1 MKGRK
6 SISVSV
12 RRHFVDIFFH
22 DAFEGTSSDIKIIDI
37 GGKKKNKRG
46 LFNTSDHGEV
56 TYVNI
61 DKTNEPDILASADNI
76 PVNNDFYDVAVMGE
90 LLEHI
95 PEPEPVIREAR
106 RILKFNGL
114 LFISVPFNYPVH
126 GDPDD
131 YARYTDSYWKLV
143 AEKNKFEIIKI
154 EKHGSFFAVL
164 GLMVQHLFRAKNKSW
179 EPVQSWIVKFMMW
192 LDERTESPI
201 LKDWTTG
208 YGIIMRK
215 K

>member
-1 MKGRK
+1 M
-6 SISVSV
+6 
-12 RRHFVDIFFH
+12 
-22 DAFEGTSSDIKIIDI
+22 
-37 GGKKKNKRG
+37 
-46 LFNTSDHGEV
+46 
-56 TYVNI
+56 
-61 DKTNEPDILASADNI
+61 
-76 PVNNDFYDVAVMGE
+76 
-90 LLEHI
+90 
-95 PEPEPVIREAR
+95 
-106 RILKFNGL
+106 

>member
-1 MKGRK
+1 
-6 SISVSV
+6 
-12 RRHFVDIFFH
+12 
-22 DAFEGTSSDIKIIDI
+22 
-37 GGKKKNKRG
+37 
-46 LFNTSDHGEV
+46 
-56 TYVNI
+56 
-61 DKTNEPDILASADNI
+61 
-76 PVNNDFYDVAVMGE
+76 MGE

-179 EPVQSWIVKFMMW
+179 EPVQSWIVN
-192 LDERTESPI
+192 L
-201 LKDWTTG
+201 
-208 YGIIMRK
+208 
-215 K
+215 